1 MHTAA
6 FCVVALVAAGAPS
19 PALAQFAGAATVADG
34 SSCTAGYFAWPDPSG
49 RALICV
55 GGVYQAVSTS
65 SQWITSGSNIYYS
78 GGNVGIGT
86 ASPGAKLD
94 VEGTGLVSIFS
105 SSTDVTTSSVGN
117 FQALAD
123 SSELFMASHA
133 SARTASRYGLTLGG
147 WTEIS
152 AFNNTGTTNGLVI
165 GATTAKPLVFGTNSA
180 ERMRI
185 DSSGNVGIGTPSPS
199 QLLSVWGSSAWSGN
213 TGLASITDSGTI
225 GAGLSV
231 ISTGTGGRN
240 YAIYSSASGASIGAG
255 NFAIYDGTAG
265 ANRLVIN
272 SSGNV
277 GIGTTGPAYLLHVG
291 SAAASGTVAEFQ
303 NSSGNCTF
311 TPTTSTWSCSSDARL
326 KKDIVDTVSALPW
339 IGDMRIRDFTLK
351 ATGERKTGVIA
362 QEMLTKTPDMVH
374 LGKDGFYTVDDPN
387 PWKLVKAIQELKS
400 DNDELR
406 KIVAREEAEI
416 ADLRREVRAQ

>member
-1 MHTAA
+1 VHTAA

-19 PALAQFAGAATVADG
+19 PALAQFVGAATVADG

-65 SQWITSGSNIYYS
+65 SQWINSGSNIFYN
-78 GGNVGIGT
+78 GGDVGIGT

-185 DSSGNVGIGTPSPS
+185 DSSGNVGIGSTSPGFP
-199 QLLSVWGSSAWSGN
+199 LTVSGRI
-213 TGLASITDSGTI
+213 ASGTPGNGGLWVDGGTSQFFGSYDSTHLGI
-225 GAGLSV
+225 YNGAWRMV
-231 ISTGTGGRN
+231 MDN
-240 YAIYSSASGASIGAG
+240 AG
-255 NFAIYDGTAG
+255 D
-265 ANRLVIN
+265 
-272 SSGNV
+272 V
-277 GIGTTGPAYLLHVG
+277 GIGTAAPPAMLSVGATSQFQVNSSGAITAGTIPGAVTGYCQFG
-291 SAAASGTVAEFQ
+291 AASGTATNCAAGQ
-303 NSSGNCTF
+303 APPYMACASGN
-311 TPTTSTWSCSSDARL
+311 TPLVFIFCANTGACSWNASFMPMG
-326 KKDIVDTVSALPW
+326 ICIMSYN
-339 IGDMRIRDFTLK
+339 GS
-351 ATGERKTGVIA
+351 
-362 QEMLTKTPDMVH
+362 
-374 LGKDGFYTVDDPN
+374 N
-387 PWKLVKAIQELKS
+387 
-400 DNDELR
+400 
-406 KIVAREEAEI
+406 
-416 ADLRREVRAQ
+416 